1 MSVDLSV
8 GAVPILYKEVHSLLN
23 PNDRNEIDRELF
35 SRLLASTNLPKA
47 TIDQDPS
54 VMSEAAL
61 PVDDEPEFGSLELP
75 GSFADYVGADDDV
88 AVCSEVSLD
97 DIIETVR
104 PDTAGTSDEEEMDDA
119 AEASVW
125 EYAGAK
131 QGPVTPTSLYRSLAL
146 VAIAQQG
153 RQLDEK
159 TLLNLEVLPN
169 PSLPSPAEL
178 REKLGLTGRKMMSLD
193 LKSGG
198 SDPRILNTSYAQ
210 MVAQDTIRVAL
221 VPEKKGIIL
230 KHVVYE
236 VSSQRYQS
244 RVERRYND
252 FVTLFD
258 ILVQRFPYRADVQAR
273 LKEYCKNVPDEFLT
287 SEVARRSD
295 ELVSSDTTVQFAMA
309 REQLRQVYIC
319 LSQLREATQRMV
331 DRSKMAAV
339 DILVVSKEFAT
350 LSNISKLESDW
361 ATGGNDAWNI
371 VQKAL
376 RSLQGLLVP
385 IHEAH
390 SEQSLH
396 EEEEVLEELNLFLDL
411 LVAYKALCDRHE
423 SGVVLGHHKAINRMV
438 KKSSNSFG
446 AVDPMKQAQELEHRT
461 QFSLHCV
468 HLESQMVYAHMEALG
483 GITRALVRIQAN
495 GHAKLGALWSS
506 MAPAVATMVPN
517 AGTQVPQ

>member
-8 GAVPILYKEVHSLLN
+8 GAVPVLYKEVHGLLN

-35 SRLLASTNLPKA
+35 GRLLASTNLPK
-47 TIDQDPS
+47 TTLDQ
-54 VMSEAAL
+54 
-61 PVDDEPEFGSLELP
+61 
-75 GSFADYVGADDDV
+75 
-88 AVCSEVSLD
+88 
-97 DIIETVR
+97 
-104 PDTAGTSDEEEMDDA
+104 
-119 AEASVW
+119 VW

-169 PSLPSPAEL
+169 PLLPSPAEL

-198 SDPRILNTSYAQ
+198 TDPRILNTSYAQ

-244 RVERRYND
+244 PVPQLPPKRAMADSHFIEERRRALRR
-252 FVTLFD
+252 FLTLVARHPVLGFD
-258 ILVQRFPYRADVQAR
+258 KAVNIFLTFSGTDVQTR

-287 SEVARRSD
+287 SDVARRSD

-376 RSLQGLLVP
+376 RSLQSLLVP

>member
-1 MSVDLSV
+1 MTVDLSV
-8 GAVPILYKEVHSLLN
+8 GAVPALYKEVHSLLN
-23 PNDRNEIDRELF
+23 PAEKNEIDRELF
-35 SRLLASTNLPKA
+35 GRLLAATNLPK
-47 TIDQDPS
+47 TTLDQ
-54 VMSEAAL
+54 
-61 PVDDEPEFGSLELP
+61 
-75 GSFADYVGADDDV
+75 
-88 AVCSEVSLD
+88 
-97 DIIETVR
+97 
-104 PDTAGTSDEEEMDDA
+104 
-119 AEASVW
+119 VW

-131 QGPVTPTSLYRSLAL
+131 QGPVTKTSLYKSLAL
-146 VAIAQQG
+146 VALAQQG
-153 RQLDEK
+153 RTLDERS
-159 TLLNLEVLPN
+159 LVNLEVLPN
-169 PSLPSPAEL
+169 PLLGSPAEL
-178 REKLGLTGRKMMSLD
+178 REKLGLNGGSIVRKAMSLD
-193 LKSGG
+193 FKSNGG
-198 SDPRILNTSYAQ
+198 TADPRILNTNYEQ
-210 MVAQDTIRVAL
+210 MVAQDSIRVAL

-258 ILVQRFPYRADVQAR
+258 ILVQRFPYRAVPQLPPKRAMADSHFIEERRRALRRFLTLVARHPVLGFDKAVNIFLTFGGTDVQAR

-287 SEVARRSD
+287 SDVARRSD
-295 ELVSSDTTVQFAMA
+295 ELVSTDTTVQFAMA

-319 LSQLREATQRMV
+319 LTQLREAAQRMV

-339 DILVVSKEFAT
+339 DILVVGREFAT

-361 ATGGNDAWNI
+361 ATGGNEAWNV
-371 VQKAL
+371 VQSAL
-376 RSLQGLLVP
+376 RSLQSLLVP

-438 KKSSNSFG
+438 KKSTHSFG

-483 GITRALVRIQAN
+483 GITQGLVRIQAS
-495 GHAKLGALWSS
+495 GHAKLGSLWNG
-506 MAPAVATMVPN
+506 MAPAVANMLPKAATPVPR
-517 AGTQVPQ
+517 

>member
-1 MSVDLSV
+1 MTVDLSV
-8 GAVPILYKEVHSLLN
+8 GAVPALYKEVHSLLN
-23 PNDRNEIDRELF
+23 PSDKNEIDRELF
-35 SRLLASTNLPKA
+35 SRLLASTNLPK
-47 TIDQDPS
+47 TTLDQ
-54 VMSEAAL
+54 
-61 PVDDEPEFGSLELP
+61 
-75 GSFADYVGADDDV
+75 
-88 AVCSEVSLD
+88 
-97 DIIETVR
+97 
-104 PDTAGTSDEEEMDDA
+104 
-119 AEASVW
+119 VW
-125 EYAGAK
+125 EYAGAR
-131 QGPVTPTSLYRSLAL
+131 QGPVTATSLYKSLAL

-153 RQLDEK
+153 RLLDEK
-159 TLLNLEVLPN
+159 SLLNLEVLPN
-169 PSLPSPAEL
+169 PSLASPAEL
-178 REKLGLTGRKMMSLD
+178 REKLGLSGRKAMSLD

-198 SDPRILNTSYAQ
+198 SDPRILNTNYEQ

-258 ILVQRFPYRADVQAR
+258 ILVQRFPYRAVPQLPPKRAMADSHFIEERRRALRRFLTLVARHPVLGFDKAVSIFLTFSGTDVQTR

-287 SEVARRSD
+287 SDVARRPD
-295 ELVSSDTTVQFAMA
+295 ELVSTDTTVQFAVV

-319 LSQLREATQRMV
+319 LSQLREAAQRMV
-331 DRSKMAAV
+331 DRSKMSAV
-339 DILVVSKEFAT
+339 DILVVGREFAT

-376 RSLQGLLVP
+376 RSLQSFLVP

-495 GHAKLGALWSS
+495 GHAKLAALWSG
-506 MAPAVATMVPN
+506 MAPAVAAMVPN
-517 AGTQVPQ
+517 AGTPVPR